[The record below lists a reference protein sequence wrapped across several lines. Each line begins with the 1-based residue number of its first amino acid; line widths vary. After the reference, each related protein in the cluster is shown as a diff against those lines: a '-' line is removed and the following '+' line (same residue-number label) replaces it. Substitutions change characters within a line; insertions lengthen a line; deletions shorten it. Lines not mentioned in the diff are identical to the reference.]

1 MINKNIHS
9 YLLITLWI
17 LSWNANAQYS
27 RQMFSKLSIEDGLSQ
42 SVVNAI
48 TQDKYGFMWF
58 GTNDG
63 LNKYDGYSF
72 KVFRKNEGL
81 SDGAIKCL
89 LNVNDTL
96 LWVGTKHSG
105 IDILNLKTN
114 KFIKHLNTANSK
126 LNSNAI
132 SFMQL
137 DKNNRVWVASDNG
150 MNIVLP
156 DAYTVTTV
164 FKNPGN
170 KKEFINNMIINSP
183 TDVWICKEFSGV
195 YKYTGGKL
203 VAYPIKDRD
212 KEYKSNDNIIIG
224 PKRIMWLATNVGLYY
239 RKEHDSSFTSW
250 QFANREYKGNQA
262 THLFT
267 DRNGQ
272 IWFNMH
278 SHGLFH
284 MDDSLHLTSYSEKS
298 LYSSNLDLIASV
310 CSYIDRSGMIWIG
323 TNGYGLQYF
332 YPNQNF
338 KTISYDINSDFHTS
352 SKSIRKITGH
362 LKDPELLW
370 IGGYSGLDLFNKK
383 TGLVKN
389 YSIKNAAIKGFTG
402 DAVYD
407 IYHDISDNV
416 FLGTEGRGL
425 VVFERKK
432 DRFFI
437 PKVIDP
443 AKKFVVNFKI
453 YKDKDSKIWLGTN
466 NGLYSYSIA
475 DKTITPI
482 YNPVQEVQRFNIY
495 DISEIQS
502 LILLATNKGLF
513 VYDKKSGICKNVS
526 LNLNEISEPHINS
539 LVVENNSIFFC
550 TSGNGFLKYNYELI
564 NNTLLNLNMFTS
576 YSTRNGLPNDVIY
589 GMRKDAGGSLW
600 MSSNKGLICID
611 TGGTVNTYNYTDG
624 LQGNEFNSNSYFKDA
639 NGTLYF
645 GGINGLS
652 LFKPEQLHKNYAL
665 PLISFT
671 SFKIFNNPVD
681 SDYNLNEITQLRIP
695 YSDNVL
701 TFSFTSSA
709 YGSNKKLTYAYKLE
723 GFNESFI
730 QLGQVNHV
738 TFTNLDPGEYTL
750 HVIGTNSDGV
760 WNRQGARLRI
770 KIIPP
775 FWKTYWF
782 VLYVII
788 IIIALIYMFVKMR
801 IRSIAFANLKL
812 EKEVHKRTLE
822 LSEKNK
828 ELAVA
833 RDVAESSAN
842 AKSEFLATMSH
853 EIRTPMNGLVGML
866 SLLDNGSLNT
876 VQKNYIDIIKT
887 STDNLL
893 QVINDILDF
902 TKIDS
907 GKLDLF
913 MERVNIHKLLDSSIE
928 LFMQKAIE
936 KNIELISF
944 IHPSVPDFILADET
958 RLKQI
963 LFNLLNNALKF
974 TPTGYVYVEIKCLNK
989 HDENATLE
997 FTVKDTGIGIP
1008 LDKQAHIFKLFTQG
1022 DSSTSRKFGGT
1033 GLGLTICKKLV
1044 SLMNGDITVQSA
1056 QHEGATFSF
1065 TIKCSLPEQ
1074 TAVLIKPDYE
1084 YALLGFT
1091 NPLVSASCSA
1101 YLENSGV
1108 KTFNYSRDL
1117 LTKQLLLKPKG
1128 ILITDDPAIIRELN
1142 AFEKPHE
1149 MRSVYFRLQPEA
1161 TAEADMIVFKPV
1173 TKAKIENLVR
1183 TTKPYTK
1190 PQLIRNEALP
1200 SEQYPLKILVAEDN
1214 SINQVI
1220 VTKMLD
1226 SLGYRSK
1233 MVSNGLEA
1241 VQEATRNSY
1250 DIIFMDIHMPEM
1262 DGVAATRQIIA
1273 EMKDRTPVIIAL
1285 TASVI
1290 NNEIHTYK
1298 EAGMQ
1303 DVLAKP
1309 LAIDSLKNCLNH
1321 WGEIVLSKK

>member
-1 MINKNIHS
+1 MGNKKFYS
-9 YLLITLWI
+9 YVLIILCI

-63 LNKYDGYSF
+63 LNKYDGYGF

-81 SDGAIKCL
+81 SDGAIRCL
-89 LNVNDTL
+89 LTVNDTL
-96 LWVGTKHSG
+96 LWVGTKYSG

-114 KFIKHLNTANSK
+114 KFIKHLNTFNSK

-137 DKNNRVWVASDNG
+137 DKNNQVWIGSDNG
-150 MNIVLP
+150 MNIVSPGLF
-156 DAYTVTTV
+156 TVRSV

-170 KKEFINNMIINSP
+170 KKEFINNFIINTP
-183 TDVWICKEFSGV
+183 NDVWICKEFSGV
-195 YKYTGGKL
+195 FKYVNGTL
-203 VAYPIKDRD
+203 INYPLKYVE

-224 PKRIMWLATNVGLYY
+224 PDKTMWLATNVGLYY
-239 RKEHDSSFTSW
+239 RKEQDSAFTYW
-250 QFANREYKGNQA
+250 PFINPEHKANQA

-267 DRNGQ
+267 DKSGH

-284 MDDSLHLTSYSEKS
+284 MDAARNLTSYSEKS
-298 LYSSNLDLIASV
+298 LYSSNLDLMGSL

-332 YPNQNF
+332 YPDQNF

-362 LKDPELLW
+362 IKDPDLLW

-389 YSIKNAAIKGFTG
+389 YSIQNSASKGFTG

-407 IYHDISDNV
+407 IYHDASDNV
-416 FLGTEGRGL
+416 FIGTEGRGL
-425 VVFERKK
+425 VVFERQKE
-432 DRFFI
+432 RFFI
-437 PKVIDP
+437 PKVID
-443 AKKFVVNFKI
+443 KKKNFIITFKV
-453 YKDKDSKIWLGTN
+453 YKDSDNEIWLGTN
-466 NGLYSYSIA
+466 NGLYRYSPANKI
-475 DKTITPI
+475 ISPV
-482 YNPVQEVQRFNIY
+482 YNPAQEVQRFNIY
-495 DISEIQS
+495 DIHEINS

-513 VYDKKSGICKNVS
+513 LYDKKNGICKNVS

-539 LVVENNSIFFC
+539 FVIENNTIFFC
-550 TSGNGFLKYNYELI
+550 TSGNGFLKYKYEII
-564 NNTLLNLNMFTS
+564 NNTLLNLNLVTS

-589 GMRKDAGGSLW
+589 GVCKDKTGAYW

-611 TGGTVNTYNYTDG
+611 TAGSINTYNFTDG
-624 LQGNEFNSNSYFKDA
+624 LQGNEFNNNSYFKDES
-639 NGTLYF
+639 GTLYF

-652 LFKPEQLHKNYAL
+652 FFNPANLHKNYAL

-671 SFKIFNNPVD
+671 SFKVFNNPVD
-681 SDYNLNEITQLRIP
+681 SDYNLNEIGQLKIP

-701 TFSFTSSA
+701 TFSFTSSEYA
-709 YGSNKKLTYAYKLE
+709 SNKKLNYAYKLD
-723 GFNESFI
+723 GFNEEFI
-730 QLGQVNHV
+730 QLGNVNHV

-750 HVIGTNSDGV
+750 HVIGTNSDGI
-760 WNRQGARLRI
+760 WNREGAKLQI

-782 VLYVII
+782 IMYVII
-788 IIIALIYMFVKMR
+788 IIVVLIYMFVKMR
-801 IRSIAFANLKL
+801 LRSIAFANLRL

-828 ELAVA
+828 ELAIA

-853 EIRTPMNGLVGML
+853 EIRTPMNGLVGMV
-866 SLLDNGSLNT
+866 SLLDNGTLNS
-876 VQKNYIDIIKT
+876 VQKNYIEIIKT

-902 TKIDS
+902 SKIDS

-913 MERVNIHKLLDSSIE
+913 LEQVNIHKLLDTSIE
-928 LFMQKAIE
+928 LFMPKAIE

-944 IHPSVPDFILADET
+944 VHPNVPDLILTDET

-974 TPTGYVYVEIKCLNK
+974 TPSGYVYVEINCTDKQ
-989 HDENATLE
+989 DENVMLE

-1044 SLMNGDITVQSA
+1044 SLMGGDISVKSSKN
-1056 QHEGATFSF
+1056 EGAVFSF
-1065 TIKCSLPEQ
+1065 TIKCGYIIETPV
-1074 TAVLIKPDYE
+1074 TATPDYE
-1084 YALLGFT
+1084 HAVVCFS
-1091 NPLVSASCSA
+1091 NPLITELCMA
-1101 YLENSGV
+1101 YLKQTGV
-1108 KTFNYSRDL
+1108 EAHNYINPA
-1117 LTKQLLLKPKG
+1117 LTGQLLEHPKSL
-1128 ILITDDPAIIRELN
+1128 LITDDASMINEQNTAQNQHQVRT
-1142 AFEKPHE
+1142 A
-1149 MRSVYFRLQPEA
+1149 YFYLQPA
-1161 TAEADMIVFKPV
+1161 TNIKADLLLPKPV
-1173 TKAKIENLVR
+1173 TRAKIRNLVMAS
-1183 TTKPYTK
+1183 KPYTR
-1190 PQLIRNEALP
+1190 PQLVKNENQLAG
-1200 SEQYPLKILVAEDN
+1200 QYPLRILVAEDYA
-1214 SINQVI
+1214 INQI
-1220 VTKMLD
+1220 IINKMLN
-1226 SLGYRSK
+1226 SLGYNIK
-1233 MVSNGLEA
+1233 MVADGIQAVNEA
-1241 VQEATRNSY
+1241 CKNQY
-1250 DIIFMDIHMPEM
+1250 DIIFMDVHMPEM
-1262 DGVAATRQIIA
+1262 DGVEATRQIIA
-1273 EMKDRTPVIIAL
+1273 KMHNKAPVIIAL

-1309 LAIDSLKNCLNH
+1309 LALDSLKNCLNK
-1321 WGEIVLSKK
+1321 WGEIIFSKK